1 MGPIRYNRCPHKKE
15 AAKVRGGE
23 SLYTETDGREDGV
36 KTHKEGLTLA
46 KADRHRLQAGARWPP
61 TEASERERCG
71 KMPGWK
77 NPASPKTVA
86 LSTP

>member
-1 MGPIRYNRCPHKKE
+1 M
-15 AAKVRGGE
+15 
-23 SLYTETDGREDGV
+23 

-46 KADRHRLQAGARWPP
+46 KADWHQLQAGARWPP
-61 TEASERERCG
+61 AEASERERRG
-71 KMPGWK
+71 KMPGQK